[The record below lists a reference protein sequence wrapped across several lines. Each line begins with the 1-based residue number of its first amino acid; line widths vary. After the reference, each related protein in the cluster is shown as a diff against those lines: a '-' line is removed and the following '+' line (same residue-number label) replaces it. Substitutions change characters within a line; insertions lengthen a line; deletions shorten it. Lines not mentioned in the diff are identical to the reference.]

1 MDTNN
6 KSTGK
11 KTLIQFIKF
20 GLVGVLNTIV
30 NYVVYALT
38 IAILGTDY
46 YILANVLGV
55 IISIFHAYLWQ
66 NKLIFKEEEGGE
78 KRVWWQV
85 LIKTYIAYSFTGLI
99 LNNLLLIFWLDI
111 VKIEGFMA
119 PLVEAA
125 AKLGLTLTEK
135 EAAAYVAPFF
145 NMFVSIPLNFV
156 INKFWAYRQKERK
169 AE

>member
-1 MDTNN
+1 MDAKS

-20 GLVGVLNTIV
+20 GLVGVLNTVV
-30 NYVVYALT
+30 NYVVYALA
-38 IAILGTDY
+38 IAFFGSDY
-46 YILANVLGV
+46 YILASVLGF
-55 IISIFHAYLWQ
+55 IISVFHAYLWQ
-66 NKLIFKEEEGGE
+66 VKLVFKEEEGGE

-111 VKIEGFMA
+111 VKIEGLMA

-125 AKLGLTLTEK
+125 SGLGLSLTAK
-135 EAAAYVAPFF
+135 EAAAYVAPLF
-145 NMFVSIPLNFV
+145 NMVVSIPLNFV